1 MKLGFGLLNYM
12 FRFNFFKWVIQE
24 LQKYKDFYELNQ
36 NERISLWLS
45 NCLEFY
51 QLFFE
56 TNEGKKLM
64 QNYLELVMRNDKY
77 EF

>member
-45 NCLEFY
+45 NYLEFY